1 MNSLD
6 KPPLP
11 VGRVVGFRG
20 NGGEVT
26 VRVASGDAARWS
38 HLRRVLLKGGGNDE
52 PLPHDIEAA
61 RAYRDRLVLKFVG
74 VNDVAATEPLRGCEV
89 LALEEDVP
97 RLPRGEYWIA
107 RLLGA
112 RVKEAGGEDLGVV
125 RDVLATGGADV
136 LVVEGA
142 NGRETLVP
150 LAKEIVTEID
160 EAAGCIVV
168 ALPDGLR
175 NLNDP
180 ERERS

>member
-1 MNSLD
+1 MD
-6 KPPLP
+6 RPPLP
-11 VGRVVGFRG
+11 VGRIVGFRG

-38 HLRRVLLKGGGNDE
+38 HLRRVLVKGGGDDD
-52 PLPHDIEAA
+52 PLPRDIEAA

-74 VNDVAATEPLRGCEV
+74 VNDVAATMPLRGCEV
-89 LALEEDVP
+89 LALDEDLP

-112 RVKEAGGEDLGVV
+112 RVREAGGEDLGLV
-125 RDVLATGGADV
+125 RDVMTTGGADV

-142 NGRETLVP
+142 DGRETLVP
-150 LAKEIVTEID
+150 LAKEIVKEID
-160 EAAGCIVV
+160 EAAACIVV

-175 NLNDP
+175 TLNEP

>member
-1 MNSLD
+1 MSSAD
-6 KPPLP
+6 RPPLP

-38 HLRRVLLKGGGNDE
+38 HLRRVLLKGSGDE
-52 PLPHDIEAA
+52 GPLPHDIEAA
-61 RAYRDRLVLKFVG
+61 RAYRDRLVLKLVG
-74 VNDVAATEPLRGCEV
+74 VDDVAGTEPLRGCEV
-89 LALEEDVP
+89 LAYEEDVP
-97 RLPRGEYWIA
+97 RLPSGEYWIV

-112 RVKEAGGEDLGVV
+112 RVHDAGGDELGLV

-142 NGRETLVP
+142 DGRETLVP
-150 LAKEIVTEID
+150 LAKEIVKEID
-160 EAAGCIVV
+160 EAARRIVV